1 MSEEK
6 KYNRV
11 PKRKGDAIWVLRNE
25 VWSEVKFFSW
35 HEIGV
40 IAYTYLL
47 THENGPLF
55 YYENWSANNPE
66 WVKYELRDDDL
77 KKAYENYGR
86 AMKQMNDVDARYF
99 SKVIDKLEGVEDE
112 VDSMKERAI
121 DLIRRWQAAGES
133 GISAR
138 LWVER
143 NEFINEIDGHDRT

>member
-1 MSEEK
+1 MISGERRLAGTIAKRKIMSEEK

-11 PKRKGDAIWVLRNE
+11 PKRKGDAI
-25 VWSEVKFFSW
+25 
-35 HEIGV
+35 
-40 IAYTYLL
+40 
-47 THENGPLF
+47 
-55 YYENWSANNPE
+55 NPE

-143 NEFINEIDGHDRT
+143 NEFIKEIDGHDRT